1 LKDLPRDKIETQIFI
16 QERKKAPKPK
26 EKKKTISNFF
36 HLDKFQ
42 PKRNQKDFQRK
53 QRKWMKIWKA

>member
-1 LKDLPRDKIETQIFI
+1 MKNTKFIPGASRRKGKKGTQA
-16 QERKKAPKPK
+16 KK
-26 EKKKTISNFF
+26 KKKTISNFF

-53 QRKWMKIWKA
+53 QRKNG

>member
-1 LKDLPRDKIETQIFI
+1 MKNTKFI
-16 QERKKAPKPK
+16 PGASKAEEKGKRHPKK
-26 EKKKTISNFF
+26 KKKTISNFF